1 MANNVTQTYGASRFP
16 NMDICAKSGT
26 AEVGGARR
34 PTPGSPASSGGG
46 DALRLC
52 GAGGK
57 RRRRVLCG
65 GQRGRQGSGC
75 HRQRILIR
83 KREQDERQEKGSA
96 VSDQETDE
104 QRSYRHGIGIRAVP
118 GPAGDGAGAAGGLG
132 GRCLRRG
139 GNFQLPLRAGGA
151 AQGQGEYLLQSAV
164 GTAGADHLPGG
175 LRGAGRQAAA
185 GAVKQKNGG
194 IRWIP
199 AAFSYSETVSS
210 SKVRGTSTGAGAPSG
225 SSWRLTFS
233 WPTGNRSVDAEGN
246 SPADGI
252 GPVERLDGVE
262 LGELENGGDPQQP
275 QAAGAHQGHQ
285 HGHDGVA
292 DAAQAA
298 HHHVHHAAEGIG
310 GADDAHPHQSGLN
323 DRGTGGVDGQQYP
336 TCQRGG
342 VAQHQPHHQYAALGA
357 DHDLADAVVVTG
369 AVVLAGEGNGGLV
382 HGVHRHV
389 YELLNVGRSGVAGH
403 DDLTEGIDGGL
414 DHHVGQGEENPL
426 ESGGQAD
433 AEDLPHGL
441 GVEPHLL
448 EIQVQRAG
456 ILHHAA
462 EHQGGGDALGRSRW
476 RWPHLPRPACR
487 R

>member
-1 MANNVTQTYGASRFP
+1 M
-16 NMDICAKSGT
+16 
-26 AEVGGARR
+26 
-34 PTPGSPASSGGG
+34 
-46 DALRLC
+46 
-52 GAGGK
+52 
-57 RRRRVLCG
+57 
-65 GQRGRQGSGC
+65 
-75 HRQRILIR
+75 
-83 KREQDERQEKGSA
+83 
-96 VSDQETDE
+96 
-104 QRSYRHGIGIRAVP
+104 
-118 GPAGDGAGAAGGLG
+118 
-132 GRCLRRG
+132 
-139 GNFQLPLRAGGA
+139 
-151 AQGQGEYLLQSAV
+151 
-164 GTAGADHLPGG
+164 
-175 LRGAGRQAAA
+175 
-185 GAVKQKNGG
+185 
-194 IRWIP
+194 
-199 AAFSYSETVSS
+199 
-210 SKVRGTSTGAGAPSG
+210 
-225 SSWRLTFS
+225 
-233 WPTGNRSVDAEGN
+233 DAEGN

-252 GPVERLDGVE
+252 GPVDRLDGVE
-262 LGELENGGDPQQP
+262 LGQLKNGGDPQQP

-342 VAQHQPHHQYAALGA
+342 VAQHQPHHQHAALGA

-369 AVVLAGEGNGGLV
+369 AVVLAGEGNGGLI

-462 EHQGGGDALGRSRW
+462 EHQGGGDALGDHGGDGHTCHVQLADDDEEEIQHDVDDSRQGEEVQ
-476 RWPHLPRPACR
+476 RPLGIALRPQQGGAEVVDHGGRHAQEVDPQIQRGQIQHVLRGLHPDQDGPGTEDAHHCQHQAADDAQQDGGVDYPVERVSISGAVVFGRQGIGTHGQAHKQVGQQADQRGVGPHCRQGVVPGPAAHHHDIR
-487 R
+487 RVEQ